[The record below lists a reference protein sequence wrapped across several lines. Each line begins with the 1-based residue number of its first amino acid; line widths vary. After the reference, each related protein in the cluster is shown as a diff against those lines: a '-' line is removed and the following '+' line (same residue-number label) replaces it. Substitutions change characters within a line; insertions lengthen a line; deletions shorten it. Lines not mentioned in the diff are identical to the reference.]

1 MGVGWHSFI
10 LPFLNPSFVLPK
22 GRGKLTNLPPPPS
35 PLPTTPTHPLQG
47 CLLWRAALAGL
58 WLHQWRAHH
67 LGHGHGGDPAQ
78 DERGGGVIKLAWIPT
93 TSFLVASTAHGLVK
107 VLDAR
112 DGSTK
117 ADFTGHAG
125 MVLDFKVSG
134 RAIVTGGDD
143 GVARVFDTT
152 GF

>member
-1 MGVGWHSFI
+1 MGTGVIRHK
-10 LPFLNPSFVLPK
+10 LNV
-22 GRGKLTNLPPPPS
+22 
-35 PLPTTPTHPLQG
+35 
-47 CLLWRAALAGL
+47 
-58 WLHQWRAHH
+58 
-67 LGHGHGGDPAQ
+67 
-78 DERGGGVIKLAWIPT
+78 GGGIIKLAWIPA
-93 TSFLVASTAHGLVK
+93 TSLLVASTAHGLVK

-125 MVLDFKVSG
+125 MVLDFKISG